1 MTDKNMGMVILPAIF
16 GGDTI
21 QDFQNMH
28 LYARAMS
35 AMIVLGSALFE
46 GLRAVLPYQLEWI
59 VQQTPVASAMVLFMR
74 ESIGKYE
81 FDDIRAAFIEAGGL
95 TQVRHATPRHATPR
109 HATTSATAAQM
120 QQRSLNQRA
129 AWVGGFG
136 QLAKSGLSSEIQST
150 QQWSEYRDILSL
162 FLPSGTDCAEL
173 TRVIQN
179 MRGEQESAPKE
190 CVQVVATL
198 LHTLCAAA
206 SEDAAWLACLPEL
219 ASCVTKRTAK

>member
-95 TQVRHATPRHATPR
+95 TQVRHATPRHATPQR
-109 HATTSATAAQM
+109 R
-120 QQRSLNQRA
+120 QQQHRCS
-129 AWVGGFG
+129 
-136 QLAKSGLSSEIQST
+136 
-150 QQWSEYRDILSL
+150 RD
-162 FLPSGTDCAEL
+162 
-173 TRVIQN
+173 
-179 MRGEQESAPKE
+179 
-190 CVQVVATL
+190 
-198 LHTLCAAA
+198 H
-206 SEDAAWLACLPEL
+206 
-219 ASCVTKRTAK
+219 